1 MGAAR
6 WWEQLRARAEKL
18 GREISGGVSGTAA
31 DSGHSAVYLRQ
42 LLRGNRAKRVL
53 LSITRGTLRGSH
65 TSLDG
70 TRRAKLAGFP
80 RDTSPDLQQQPPV
93 LLIHGY
99 FATRGSLHLLESHL
113 TMRGLIVM
121 SYPLGGPI
129 NVGDIR
135 DSAGLIA
142 RKVESIVAQTG
153 ITRVDIVGHSMGGLV
168 GLDYLKRLGGRHRVR
183 RLVMLGTPAQGTW
196 SALLGLVTAPLGL
209 ASLQLLPGSPFLREL
224 VERPLPPGA
233 EVVSIGAIR
242 DWLAPLAS
250 TVLDGVR
257 HIALPTGHSGL
268 LVDAEVAEVVVKILR
283 EPEQHGDPERVPD
296 LPR

>member
-1 MGAAR
+1 MSAAS
-6 WWEQLRARAEKL
+6 WLAELRARAERL
-18 GREISGGVSGTAA
+18 GREISGGVSGGVA
-31 DSGHSAVYLRQ
+31 DSGHAAVYLRQ

-53 LSITRGTLRGSH
+53 RSLRRGSH
-65 TSLDG
+65 
-70 TRRAKLAGFP
+70 AGGDAATAATP
-80 RDTSPDLQQQPPV
+80 GQPPV

-121 SYPLGGPI
+121 SYPLGRPI

-153 ITRVDIVGHSMGGLV
+153 IARVDIVGHSMGGLV

-183 RLVMLGTPAQGTW
+183 RLVMLGTPTQGTW
-196 SALLGLVTAPLGL
+196 SALFGLVTAPLGL

-224 VERPLPPGA
+224 AERPLPDGA
-233 EVVSIGAIR
+233 EVVSIGAVR

-250 TVLDGVR
+250 TVLDGVQ

-268 LVDAEVAEVVVKILR
+268 LVDAEVAEVVVEILR
-283 EPEQHGDPERVPD
+283 AAPSPGPVDATQTTP
-296 LPR
+296 

>member
-1 MGAAR
+1 MAGPR
-6 WWEQLRARAEKL
+6 WWDELRARAERL
-18 GREISGGVSGTAA
+18 GRDISGGVSGGVA

-42 LLRGNRAKRVL
+42 LLRGNRAKRAL
-53 LSITRGTLRGSH
+53 RSLRRRGQEQEK
-65 TSLDG
+65 
-70 TRRAKLAGFP
+70 AVAPIAG
-80 RDTSPDLQQQPPV
+80 QPPV

-99 FATRGSLHLLESHL
+99 FATRGSLHLLEKHL

-121 SYPLGGPI
+121 SYPLGGPFLNI
-129 NVGDIR
+129 GDIR

-142 RKVESIVAQTG
+142 RKVESIIAQTG
-153 ITRVDIVGHSMGGLV
+153 VARVDIVAHSMGGLV

-224 VERPLPPGA
+224 AERPLPPGA
-233 EVVSIGAIR
+233 DVVSIGALR
-242 DWLAPLAS
+242 DWLAPIAS

-268 LVDAEVAEVVVKILR
+268 LVDAEVADVVVKILR
-283 EPEQHGDPERVPD
+283 EPDSAQTSDA
-296 LPR
+296 

>member
-1 MGAAR
+1 MTKAGAR
-6 WWEQLRARAEKL
+6 WWDELRARAERL
-18 GREISGGVSGTAA
+18 GRDLTSGLSGGVA

-53 LSITRGTLRGSH
+53 RSLR
-65 TSLDG
+65 
-70 TRRAKLAGFP
+70 RRREGD
-80 RDTSPDLQQQPPV
+80 RDVAAAAAAQPGQPPV
-93 LLIHGY
+93 LIIHGY
-99 FATRGSLHLLESHL
+99 LATRGSLHLLEKHL

-153 ITRVDIVGHSMGGLV
+153 IARVDIVGHSMGGLV

-224 VERPLPPGA
+224 AERPLREGA
-233 EVVSIGAIR
+233 DVVSIGAVR
-242 DWLAPLAS
+242 DWLAPLSS

-268 LVDAEVAEVVVKILR
+268 LVDAEVADVVVDILR
-283 EPEQHGDPERVPD
+283 EPDSTPAVDAP
-296 LPR
+296 PTTP

>member
-6 WWEQLRARAEKL
+6 WWDELRARAERL
-18 GREISGGVSGTAA
+18 GREISGGVSAGVA
-31 DSGHSAVYLRQ
+31 DSGHAAVYLRQ
-42 LLRGNRAKRVL
+42 LLRGNRA
-53 LSITRGTLRGSH
+53 
-65 TSLDG
+65 
-70 TRRAKLAGFP
+70 RRAFRSAIQ
-80 RDTSPDLQQQPPV
+80 RDVERQAPPTPGQPPV
-93 LLIHGY
+93 LIIHGY
-99 FATRGSLHLLESHL
+99 LATRGSLHLLEKHL

-121 SYPLGGPI
+121 SYPLGGPLL

-153 ITRVDIVGHSMGGLV
+153 IARVDIVGHSMGGLV

-224 VERPLPPGA
+224 AERPLPPGA
-233 EVVSIGAIR
+233 DVVSIGALR
-242 DWLAPLAS
+242 DWLAPVAS

-257 HIALPTGHSGL
+257 HISLPTGHSGL
-268 LVDAEVAEVVVKILR
+268 LVDAEVAEVVVDILR
-283 EPEQHGDPERVPD
+283 APD
-296 LPR
+296 SAPAVDAPSTTP

>member
-1 MGAAR
+1 MSRAR
-6 WWEQLRARAEKL
+6 WWDELRARAERL
-18 GREISGGVSGTAA
+18 ATEIGSGVSGNVA
-31 DSGHSAVYLRQ
+31 DSGHAAVYLRQ

-53 LSITRGTLRGSH
+53 RSLR
-65 TSLDG
+65 
-70 TRRAKLAGFP
+70 RRTEPSKPAPTPG
-80 RDTSPDLQQQPPV
+80 QPPV

-99 FATRGSLHLLESHL
+99 LATRGSLHLLETHL

-129 NVGDIR
+129 NIGDIR

-153 ITRVDIVGHSMGGLV
+153 IARVDIVGHSMGGLV

-183 RLVMLGTPAQGTW
+183 RLVLLGTPAQGTW
-196 SALLGLVTAPLGL
+196 SALFGLVTAPLGL

-224 VERPLPPGA
+224 SERPLPPGA
-233 EVVSIGAIR
+233 NVVSIGAVR
-242 DWLAPLAS
+242 DWLAPVAS

-268 LVDAEVAEVVVKILR
+268 LVDAEVAEVVVEILR
-283 EPEQHGDPERVPD
+283 APDPPPSQGQVDANQTTP
-296 LPR
+296 

>member
-6 WWEQLRARAEKL
+6 WWEELRARAERL
-18 GREISGGVSGTAA
+18 GREITGGVSGGVA
-31 DSGHSAVYLRQ
+31 DSGHAAIYLRQ
-42 LLRGNRAKRVL
+42 LLRGNRAKRAFR
-53 LSITRGTLRGSH
+53 SLRQRSDVRNA
-65 TSLDG
+65 T
-70 TRRAKLAGFP
+70 AA
-80 RDTSPDLQQQPPV
+80 SPEQPPV
-93 LLIHGY
+93 LIIHGY
-99 FATRGSLHLLESHL
+99 LATRGSLHLLERHL

-121 SYPLGGPI
+121 SYPLGGPLL

-153 ITRVDIVGHSMGGLV
+153 IARVDIVGHSMGGLV

-224 VERPLPPGA
+224 AERPLPPGA
-233 EVVSIGAIR
+233 DVVSIGALR
-242 DWLAPLAS
+242 DWLAPVAS

-257 HIALPTGHSGL
+257 HISLPTGHSGL
-268 LVDAEVAEVVVKILR
+268 LVDAEVAEVVVDILR
-283 EPEQHGDPERVPD
+283 APD
-296 LPR
+296 SARPVDAPSTTT